1 MKKLKQIYV
10 KRIFSFIVFFTLI
23 LAIFVLSRQP
33 AGYRRE
39 LENRDRILRD
49 SITLFKARR
58 QAIELEVVR
67 LGVKVDSLTKGLQSA
82 QKASNQ
88 WKQRYDQAKRT
99 HAPVIPDRQLDS
111 LIATYR

>member
-1 MKKLKQIYV
+1 MKKI
-10 KRIFSFIVFFTLI
+10 IFPIVFFIVL
-23 LAIFVLSRQP
+23 LALFVLSRQP

-88 WKQRYDQAKRT
+88 WKQRYDQAKR
-99 HAPVIPDRQLDS
+99 APVRHIPDPELDS
-111 LIATYR
+111 LITAYR